1 MGSYKRTHTVEE
13 QSFVPDA
20 EIEMK
25 IKHGKE
31 VVMQKSCT
39 EIFRI
44 ATLHRVDVVVS
55 LEYKE

>member
-44 ATLHRVDVVVS
+44 ATLHFLHHTGRKQ
-55 LEYKE
+55 L

>member
-13 QSFVPDA
+13 QSFVPEV

-44 ATLHRVDVVVS
+44 ATLHFLHHTGRKQ
-55 LEYKE
+55 L